1 MKMKIYCTLFL
12 VCTLWGIANAQQET
26 VKGTVTGPDGE
37 PLIGVNVIVEN
48 EGEGPV
54 VGTVT
59 DLEGRYQIKAQKGDV
74 LVFSFI
80 GFKGKRFEVGNSSI
94 INLNLEEDSMEL
106 GKVVVVGYGAQ
117 KKESVVGAIS
127 TISAEDI
134 VRTPTSNL
142 TTGLAGKLPGLTVM
156 LKDGELGSENVQ
168 TLIRGQATM
177 NNSSPLILVDGV
189 EREIATID
197 PYDVESVS
205 VLKDAS
211 ATAVFGVRGAN
222 GVILITTKKGKEG
235 KAQISGNVNYS
246 LQTTTRLPKPM
257 GAVDYMRTRNAVIA
271 QHNQFTGGNTPP
283 DFSEA
288 VFDAYENNYL
298 PEYYVDRNFYEELM
312 YDYVPMTKANVNVRG
327 GTEKTKYFT
336 SVGYMKQGGPFKT
349 ERWDEYNYDNEQR
362 LDRFNYRANIDMQI
376 NKGLR
381 GWLNL
386 SGYLQD
392 KNDPI
397 IFGANNSAAT
407 TASFYYLQLA
417 AYADIPSI
425 SYPDLNSEGE
435 VVSVSGA
442 ERTPYGNLNRTGYR
456 TTTQNTLNTSIGLE
470 QDLHFITKGLTAKV
484 LASYDSRATHIR
496 GFARTY
502 QTYIGELDTSGAQD
516 SLYYLPGAGND
527 TELSS
532 VLTQSFFTNFDLQA
546 SMNYKRKFDAHNVT
560 GQLLYLQS
568 QKVINTQV
576 PFNYVGL
583 VGRATYGY
591 QNRYLAEFNFGMNGS
606 EQFAPGKRFGFF
618 PSFSLGWVIS
628 EEDFLKDS
636 KAVDFLKIRGSFG
649 QVGNDKISNTRFIY
663 VDDWTQNGG
672 GYFTGI
678 PGIPGLPGPVYE
690 NSVPN
695 KNVSWEVSNKAN
707 LGLEANFV
715 NGFEADIDLFYEK
728 RSSILITNSNIP
740 VYMYGQQ
747 NLAPT
752 NSGVMTNRGIEA
764 SIGYNKTFSSGLRL
778 SSRLSTSYARNKVIS
793 INEASL
799 GEDYAYPIR
808 QEGFRRGTM
817 WGYNSLGYFVDQA
830 EIDGWAD
837 QTTLGGVSMPG
848 DLKYE
853 DVNGDGIIDPRD
865 MVPMKSPNV
874 PEFNYSANLSVSY
887 KGLDFNVL
895 FHGVSNYG
903 FDVSGRGVYD
913 WDGNAYGGYKNYF
926 EHHSGA
932 WTEEKVAKGEEII
945 YPRMHVDGVSVSK
958 QPSNYWIQ
966 DLWYI
971 RLRNV
976 ELGYTLPKTVSNRLK
991 IDNLRL
997 YLNGANVA
1005 LWDNMK
1011 YKVMDPEVSNSLS
1024 HPIFATYNLGL
1035 NITL

>member
-1 MKMKIYCTLFL
+1 MQGY
-12 VCTLWGIANAQQET
+12 AQQAT
-26 VKGTVTGPDGE
+26 VRGTVLGPDEE
-37 PLIGVNVIVEN
+37 PLIGVNVILEN
-48 EGEGPV
+48 TSGGPM
-54 VGTVT
+54 VGTIT
-59 DLEGRYQIKAQKGDV
+59 DLDGTYEIKAKKGDV
-74 LVFSFI
+74 IVFTFI
-80 GFKGKRFEVGNSSI
+80 GFKPQRMEVGNSSI
-94 INLNLEEDSMEL
+94 IDLTLEEDSMEL
-106 GKVVVVGYGAQ
+106 GKVVVVGYGSQ

-127 TISAEDI
+127 TIGSADI
-134 VRTPTSNL
+134 VRSPTANL

-168 TLIRGQATM
+168 TLIRGQATI

-189 EREIATID
+189 EREISTLD

-222 GVILITTKKGKEG
+222 GVILITTKKGLAGE
-235 KAQISGNVNYS
+235 AQITGNLNYS
-246 LQTTTRLPKPM
+246 LQSITRVPQPM
-257 GAVDYMRTRNAVIA
+257 GAVDYMNTRNAVIE

-283 DFSEA
+283 AFSEE
-288 VFDAYENNYL
+288 VFDAYANGYL
-298 PEYYVDRNFYEELM
+298 PDYYVDRNFYEELM
-312 YDYVPMTKANVNVRG
+312 YDYVPMMKANVNVRG

-336 SVGYMKQGGPFKT
+336 SVGYMRQGGPFKT

-397 IFGANNSAAT
+397 IFGASNDAAT
-407 TASFYYLQLA
+407 TGSFYYLQMA
-417 AYADIPSI
+417 AYADIPAI
-425 SYPDLNSEGE
+425 SYPDLNSDGE
-435 VVSVSGA
+435 VVSVPGA
-442 ERTPYGNLNRTGYR
+442 DRTPYGNLNRTGYR
-456 TTTQNTLNTSIGLE
+456 TSTDNTLNTTLGLE
-470 QDLHFITKGLTAKV
+470 QDLDFITKGLSARV
-484 LASYDSRATHIR
+484 MASYDSRASHIR
-496 GFARTY
+496 GFNRTY

-527 TELSS
+527 TELNSI
-532 VLTQSFFTNFDLQA
+532 LTQSFYTNFDLQA
-546 SMNYKRKFDAHNVT
+546 SLNYQRKFNDHNVT
-560 GQLLYLQS
+560 GQFLYLQS
-568 QKVINTQV
+568 QKVINIQV
-576 PFNYVGL
+576 PYNYVGL
-583 VGRATYGY
+583 VGRVTYAY
-591 QNRYLAEFNFGMNGS
+591 RNRYLSEFNFGMNGS
-606 EQFAPGKRFGFF
+606 EQFAPGNRFGFF
-618 PSFSLGWVIS
+618 PSFSLGWVAS

-636 KAVDFLKIRGSFG
+636 QFIDFLKFRGSFG
-649 QVGNDKISNTRFIY
+649 LVGNDKISNTRFIY
-663 VDDWTQNGG
+663 VDDWTQGSG
-672 GYFTGI
+672 GYFAGL
-678 PGIPGLPGPVYE
+678 GGMPGLPAPVYQ

-695 KNVSWEVSNKAN
+695 ANVSWEVSNKAN
-707 LGLEANFV
+707 LGVEVNFLD
-715 NGFEADIDLFYEK
+715 GFELDMDVFYEK

-740 VYMYGQQ
+740 TYVFGQLS
-747 NLAPT
+747 LAPT
-752 NSGVMTNRGIEA
+752 NNGVMTNKGIEA
-764 SIGYNKTFSSGLRL
+764 SLGYTNHFPSGFTL
-778 SSRLSTSYARNKVIS
+778 SSRLSTSFARNKVIS

-799 GEDYAYPIR
+799 GDDYAYPIR

-817 WGYNSLGYFVDQA
+817 WGYNALGYFQDQT
-830 EIDGWAD
+830 EIDEWAD
-837 QTTLGGVSMPG
+837 QTTLGGEVFPG

-853 DVNGDGIIDPRD
+853 DVNGDGLVDPRD
-865 MVPMKSPNV
+865 QVPMQSPNV
-874 PEFNYSANLSVSY
+874 PEFNYSASMNASY
-887 KGLDFNVL
+887 KGVDFSVL

-903 FDVSGRGVYD
+903 FNVTGRGVED
-913 WDGNAYGGYKNYF
+913 WNGNAFNSYKNYF
-926 EHHSGA
+926 EHHKGA
-932 WTEEKVAKGEEII
+932 WTEEKVANGEEII

-976 ELGYTLPKTVSNRLK
+976 ELGYTLPESLLSRLR
-991 IDNLRL
+991 IDNLRV
-997 YLNGANVA
+997 YFNGANVG